1 MQFMLKKRVRDLKN
15 AFELTHFPKSGGKDS
30 TENFTVSTLIY
41 KWYWYNTYSD
51 VVHKEFFEAIRK
63 HMFGLFCRTVT
74 NIWHQI
80 LSLESPPHTVINT
93 FRFTPVWLEE
103 KDSIINILSFF
114 FFFNKIMKDEIY
126 FPTIKR
132 YIHTFSFL

>member
-93 FRFTPVWLEE
+93 FRFTPVWLQFLVTIWLMSDEL
-103 KDSIINILSFF
+103 LSSLFTNLGF
-114 FFFNKIMKDEIY
+114 
-126 FPTIKR
+126 IKWSC
-132 YIHTFSFL
+132 HD